1 MSHKTVAEL
10 FDLTGKVALVT
21 GASGHLGR
29 ELAIGVAEAGASVV
43 VASRSAGRGAEIA
56 SSLPVIADAKHIAV
70 TLDHLDSASIA
81 SGFAD
86 TVNRAGRIDIL
97 VNNGH
102 QATTKTWVNTTAE
115 EFTAQL
121 ANATGYFELA
131 KAIRDHA
138 VERHAKASIIL
149 LGSTY
154 GIVSSVPQM
163 YEGIGPANPV
173 AYQVL
178 KGGIIQMTRHLAV
191 HWAHDGIRVNAISPG
206 PFPERDRAPAEL
218 CRRLAERT
226 PLGRLGNA
234 DELKGAVVFLASDAS
249 SYVTGHNLVVDGGWT
264 AW

>member
-1 MSHKTVAEL
+1 MSHKTVSEL

-21 GASGHLGR
+21 GASGHLGH
-29 ELAIGVAEAGASVV
+29 ELAIGLAEAGASIVT
-43 VASRSAGRGAEIA
+43 ASRSAERGEETAG
-56 SSLPVIADAKHIAV
+56 SLPVIANAKHLSV

-81 SGFAD
+81 CGFAKAVD
-86 TVNRAGRIDIL
+86 RTGRIDIL

-102 QATTKTWVNTTAE
+102 QATIKTWKNTTAE
-115 EFTAQL
+115 EFNAQL

-131 KAIRDHA
+131 KAVHDHA
-138 VERHAKASIIL
+138 VERQAKASIVM
-149 LGSTY
+149 LGSMY
-154 GIVSSVPQM
+154 GMVSSVPQM
-163 YEGIGPANPV
+163 YEGIGPVNPI

-178 KGGIIQMTRHLAV
+178 KGGIIQMVRHLAV
-191 HWAHDGIRVNAISPG
+191 HWAQDGIRVNGLSPG
-206 PFPERDRAPAEL
+206 PFPDVDRAPAEL
-218 CRRLAERT
+218 CSRLAART

>member
-1 MSHKTVAEL
+1 MSQKTVPEL

-29 ELAIGVAEAGASVV
+29 ELAIGLAEAGASVV
-43 VASRSAGRGAEIA
+43 AASRSAERSEEVARA
-56 SSLPVIADAKHIAV
+56 LPVVRNAKHAAV
-70 TLDHLDSASIA
+70 ALDHLDSASIA

-86 TVNRAGRIDIL
+86 AVNRAGQIDIL

-102 QATTKTWVNTTAE
+102 QATTKTWHDTTAD

-131 KAIRDHA
+131 KAVRDHA
-138 VERHAKASIIL
+138 VQRQAPASVVL
-149 LGSTY
+149 LGSMY
-154 GIVSSVPQM
+154 GIVSSVPAM
-163 YEGIGPANPV
+163 YEGIGPGNPV
-173 AYQVL
+173 AYQAL
-178 KGGIIQMTRHLAV
+178 KGGIIQMARHLAV
-191 HWAHDGIRVNAISPG
+191 HWARDGIRVNTLSPG
-206 PFPERDRAPAEL
+206 PFPNVDRAPAEL
-218 CRRLAERT
+218 CRRLVERT

-249 SYVTGHNLVVDGGWT
+249 SYITGHNLVVDGGWT